1 MSICKK
7 LFKETSHPSS
17 YHRTYKP
24 DIKFHQIFSIILSF
38 LSASV
43 QKACLI
49 FARADILRGIFAWSL
64 LQLGVSFDKTFNAVH

>member
-1 MSICKK
+1 MSICKQ
-7 LFKETSHPSS
+7 LFKETSHPSF

-38 LSASV
+38 TASV

-49 FARADILRGIFAWSL
+49 FARTDILHGIFTWSL